1 MFVPQSLEI
10 VPLESLESLIE
21 SLRIE
26 GLPYDD
32 LYEPEREFFQ
42 FLQGGHLAG
51 YVGVEGLTE
60 DRLLRSFVV
69 DPSLRGTGI
78 GAQALALVEALLV
91 SRGVTSLHLL
101 TTTAAPFFLRHGFA
115 NKERSAA
122 PPAIQ
127 RSQEFLSLCP
137 STASYMA
144 KQLT

>member
-42 FLQGGHLAG
+42 FLQGGQLAG

-69 DPSLRGTGI
+69 DSSLRGTGI

-101 TTTAAPFFLRHGFA
+101 TTTAARFFLRHGFA